1 MLYSIKSYPKP
12 NLLLCD
18 YTQSFD
24 NIYVGTY
31 IYIYSEDTFHVYMYK
46 NRVKIV
52 SK

>member
-24 NIYVGTY
+24 NVYVGTY
-31 IYIYSEDTFHVYMYK
+31 IYIYIARIHSMFICT
-46 NRVKIV
+46 KIGL
-52 SK
+52 K